1 MRNFCKDLK
10 EHATKVI
17 DYKKLKILPLR
28 EEENKSYN
36 KQKNRHM

>member
-1 MRNFCKDLK
+1 MRNFCNDLK

-17 DYKKLKILPLR
+17 DYKKKLKILPLR

-36 KQKNRHM
+36 K